1 MGQLISYDVR
11 RAESGMFLYPTT
23 CPFKE
28 GVKVGGNHCFRCK
41 HFMAFVHRYPV
52 LIAVE
57 CNHPPRTLEKTLFES
72 EI

>member
-1 MGQLISYDVR
+1 MGTLIEYNVQ
-11 RAESGMFLYPTT
+11 RAESGMFHYSTT
-23 CPFKE
+23 CPFKD

-41 HFMAFVHRYPV
+41 HFIAFVHRYPV

-57 CNHPPRTLEKTLFES
+57 CNHPRKYLEKSLFC